1 MPKLATKLTSS
12 VLDKFERKKRRE
24 SVVRAKK
31 EFILFI
37 SNDDMGD
44 IIKIIVSLE
53 KSGLLIDGMTET
65 VKHEMEE
72 NNKVD
77 FSVVRWHLWLLH
89 WYYLWLLH

>member
-1 MPKLATKLTSS
+1 MLFVLPKLATKLTSS
-12 VLDKFERKKRRE
+12 VLDKFERKKRRK
-24 SVVRAKK
+24 SVARAKK

-72 NNKVD
+72 NNKMD
-77 FSVVRWHLWLLH
+77 FSVV
-89 WYYLWLLH
+89 